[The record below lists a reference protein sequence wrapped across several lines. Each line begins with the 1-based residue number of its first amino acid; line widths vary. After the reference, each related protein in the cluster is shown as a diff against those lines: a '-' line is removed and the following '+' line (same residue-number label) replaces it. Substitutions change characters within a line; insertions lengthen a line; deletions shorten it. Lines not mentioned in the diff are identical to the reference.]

1 MTAGQAPCTEKCW
14 TRVHCEEHGIDMP
27 PAGRSGPDDMPT
39 CEHQHTPANTCHLW
53 GTHDAS
59 RHYTDPAGW
68 EAHLDVCGLCAV
80 EHGEH
85 RDADEGQ
92 DGEPDLLNRRT
103 DAIKGACGDYSV
115 AVDAVVALSEAG
127 LLERDE
133 HHTMQELYRYRMLYN
148 AHAARGWAAAGIPVV
163 KSMNHHDGEPVF
175 GGGWFIVTAQL
186 PTGQVSNHYREED
199 WDLFA
204 IPDVWYPPAWD
215 GHTPAQAE
223 ERLLE
228 SLGQLGYAPVT
239 KEVVVHA
246 LFDAAEAAQAIINAG
261 DIAEVAAFPPGT
273 TGIREAIAA
282 RDNLQE
288 DPAGW
293 LRGLARSAA
302 EEGS

>member
-80 EHGEH
+80 EHGEPKRTKPITARTLH
-85 RDADEGQ
+85 QQMEEAILSVGGLTKEDALQ
-92 DGEPDLLNRRT
+92 VAQ
-103 DAIKGACGDYSV
+103 AIEA
-115 AVDAVVALSEAG
+115 AG

-133 HHTMQELYRYRMLYN
+133 HHTMEELYRYRMLYN

-175 GGGWFIVTAQL
+175 GAGWFIVTAQL

-204 IPDVWYPPAWD
+204 VPEVERPPEWD

-261 DIAEVAAFPPGT
+261 DIAEVAAFPPGA
-273 TGIREAIAA
+273 TGVREAVAA
-282 RDNLQE
+282 RDSLQE

-293 LRGLARSAA
+293 LRGLARSVA